1 MGSPLNLFLFYILIS
16 FTPLRQKSCI
26 LTDGRSVRN
35 LQIDVL
41 QFSRKLLNNF
51 FPDTFAALRI
61 VFKTSS
67 KKLILVKSEIFA
79 VTKYRTIVLKK
90 SKNQYFFEK
99 IWKKSRYFIFA
110 HSRPLRNSLKASVQK
125 KKKTKKNELVGKSMF
140 FWIARKLL
148 KIFCCYILT
157 SYKFVKHTHLL

>member
-16 FTPLRQKSCI
+16 FTPLREKSCI
-26 LTDGRSVRN
+26 LTDGRSVQN

-99 IWKKSRYFIFA
+99 I
-110 HSRPLRNSLKASVQK
+110 
-125 KKKTKKNELVGKSMF
+125 
-140 FWIARKLL
+140 
-148 KIFCCYILT
+148 
-157 SYKFVKHTHLL
+157 